1 MQTRHLRPAVVLL
14 AVGTLTCVMPTDRSG
29 DFRVEV
35 APLPTLLLKDS
46 VLLDA
51 TVVGADGAPV
61 PGAVVAF
68 TSSDATV
75 IAVTAEGVLKAVGV
89 GTATLTISAVGFATA
104 TPFTQDLRVRGKLEV
119 DSVLPLNVRFGDTLE
134 IYGVG
139 LDPDSLFAISLGG
152 VEAKVKAFLPDDP
165 QQRDREARLRIW
177 APPPADRRSA
187 MTLLGFAGGLVF
199 PDTITVAQRDLYEP
213 NDTVPSRLG
222 PLPLGFHN
230 PALAFEPR
238 QRAGTA
244 DADIQPADWY
254 TFDRLTTGDQ
264 TIVFFSENLG
274 AQAFG
279 VFLTD
284 SLIWSNALNQ
294 FIVGPNSWTIGLETY
309 LCGGLGFTR
318 NGEPVKIDEV
328 LFPLSIIAIKDLPA
342 GTYHI
347 FAPYVP
353 FGQPAAYELV
363 VSPGYLSVLNA
374 DAAEENDYCDVAA
387 PLPLPG
393 SANLTIDNPHDID
406 WFRFSVALPTT
417 FTVTATASDPEADLD
432 LYVAQDFRPDSL
444 VLVALKS
451 EPGNAE
457 TLTGALLPGDYF
469 LVVVDFPGVP
479 TTYTLSASAVPAP
492 PASVAPVS
500 SDLERSLRQLEA
512 KRAAAGPRRPETLR
526 PGVPERR

>member
-1 MQTRHLRPAVVLL
+1 MQMRHLRPAVVLL
-14 AVGTLTCVMPTDRSG
+14 AAGTLTCVMPTDRSG
-29 DFRVEV
+29 DFRVDV

-51 TVVGADGAPV
+51 AVVGADGAAV

-68 TSSDATV
+68 ASSDPTV
-75 IAVTAEGVLKAVGV
+75 LAVSTEGVLKAVGV
-89 GTATLTISAVGFATA
+89 GTATLTVSAVGFATA

-119 DSVLPLNVRFGDTLE
+119 DSVLPLNLRFGDTLE
-134 IYGVG
+134 IFGVG

-152 VEAKVKAFLPDDP
+152 VEAKVKAFIPDDP
-165 QQRDREARLRIW
+165 QQRDREARLRVW
-177 APPPADRRSA
+177 APPPADKRSA
-187 MTLLGFAGGLVF
+187 LTLLGFAGGLVF
-199 PDTITVAQRDLYEP
+199 PDTIAVAQRDLYEP
-213 NDTVPSRLG
+213 NDTVPWPLG
-222 PLPLGFHN
+222 PLPLGFRN

-238 QRAGTA
+238 QRSAA
-244 DADIQPADWY
+244 DADVQPADWY
-254 TFDRLTTGDQ
+254 TFQRTQTGDQ
-264 TIVFFSENLG
+264 TVVFFSENVG

-284 SLIWSNALNQ
+284 SLIWSSALNT

-353 FGQPAAYELV
+353 FGQPAAYELLL
-363 VSPGYLSVLNA
+363 SPTYLSVLGP
-374 DAAEENDYCDVAA
+374 DVAEENDYCDVAA

-393 SANLTIDNPHDID
+393 STSLTIDNPHDID
-406 WFRFSVALPTT
+406 WFRFSVPLPTT
-417 FTVTATASDPEADLD
+417 FTATATAAATDADLD

-451 EPGNAE
+451 DPGNAE

-479 TTYTLSASAVPAP
+479 TNYTLTAGAVPAP
-492 PASVAPVS
+492 PATAASVGW
-500 SDLERSLRQLEA
+500 DLEPNLRQLQA
-512 KRAAAGPRRPETLR
+512 KRAAAGPSRPDRLR